1 MGRPAASI
9 AKTCQCMYVKRC
21 WNVSSGSVAQ
31 VAVTVEPME
40 RRYMGTKGNL

>member
-1 MGRPAASI
+1 MARPAASI
-9 AKTCQCMYVKRC
+9 AKSCQCMYGKRG

-40 RRYMGTKGNL
+40 RRYMGTKGNH